1 MYHIDRYS
9 TKEFR
14 KKKGIKGENTIEYLY
29 DVRPA
34 YTGIGF
40 ELYWT
45 DNIEDACEIETFDE
59 VKELLEIAKKD
70 TDYTYR
76 YFLKQNGVDYKEFAK
91 SGFTK
96 LKE

>member
-1 MYHIDRYS
+1 M
-9 TKEFR
+9 
-14 KKKGIKGENTIEYLY
+14 Y

-45 DNIEDACEIETFDE
+45 DDIDFAYEVETFDE

-70 TDYTYR
+70 PDYKYT
-76 YFLKQNGVDYKEFAK
+76 YFLKQDN
-91 SGFTK
+91 
-96 LKE
+96 

>member
-1 MYHIDRYS
+1 MTDTP

-14 KKKGIKGENTIEYLY
+14 KKKGIKGDNPVEYLY

-34 YTGIGF
+34 NTGMGF

-45 DNIEDACEIETFDE
+45 DDIEFAYEVKTFDE

-70 TDYTYR
+70 PNHKHA
-76 YFLKQNGVDYKEFAK
+76 YFLKQDNINYRKFAK

-96 LKE
+96 I

>member
-1 MYHIDRYS
+1 MYHIDRHP
-9 TKEFR
+9 TKELR
-14 KKKGIKGENTIEYLY
+14 KKKGIKGDNPVEFLY

-45 DNIEDACEIETFDE
+45 DDIDFAYEVETFDE

-70 TDYTYR
+70 PDYKYT
-76 YFLKQNGVDYKEFAK
+76 YFLKQECGKI
-91 SGFTK
+91 
-96 LKE
+96 